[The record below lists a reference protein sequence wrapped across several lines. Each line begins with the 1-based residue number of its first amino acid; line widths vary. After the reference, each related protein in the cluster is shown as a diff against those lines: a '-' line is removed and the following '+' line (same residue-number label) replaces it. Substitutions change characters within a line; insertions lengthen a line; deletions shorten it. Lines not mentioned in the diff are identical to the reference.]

1 MMNEKKIKEQLE
13 KQLDKK
19 RMEHTEGVAYTAA
32 ALAMRYGVDVD
43 KAYLAGLLHDCAKC
57 IDKKK
62 QYALCEKYGLELSE
76 SEKDNSSL
84 VHAKLGAFLAK
95 EKYSVEDEDIL
106 SAVLYH
112 TTGRENMTMLEKI
125 IFVADYVEPGRKPI
139 TGLDEIRALIFI
151 DIDAAIYKILR
162 NTIGFLEEN
171 EKPIDARSRNALLYY
186 EKFTKN

>member
-1 MMNEKKIKEQLE
+1 M
-13 KQLDKK
+13 
-19 RMEHTEGVAYTAA
+19 
-32 ALAMRYGVDVD
+32 
-43 KAYLAGLLHDCAKC
+43 
-57 IDKKK
+57 
-62 QYALCEKYGLELSE
+62 ELSE

-106 SAVLYH
+106 SDVLYH

-151 DIDAAIYKILR
+151 DIDAAIYRILR